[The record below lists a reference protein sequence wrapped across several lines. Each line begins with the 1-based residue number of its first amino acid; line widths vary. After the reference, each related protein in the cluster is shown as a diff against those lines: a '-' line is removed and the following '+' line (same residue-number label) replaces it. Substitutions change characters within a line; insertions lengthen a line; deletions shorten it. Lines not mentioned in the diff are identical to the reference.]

1 MTTPISAAGLVR
13 RFGDDTVV
21 ADMTLEVPEGTIQGF
36 VGPSGSGKTTTV
48 RMLTGVL
55 DPSAGTARV
64 LGEDPRRL
72 GTADRRRIG
81 YMPQLGVL
89 YPHLR
94 VVDNLRFVASLWGV
108 EAPKDRI
115 DELLDLLGLD
125 GAAGRRLRD
134 CSGGMQRRV
143 ALAAAL
149 MHGPDVLFLD
159 EPTSGLDPV
168 LRARLWEHFGE
179 LRDAGRTLFVTT
191 QIVSEATM
199 CDRVGLIADGR
210 LLADDT
216 PEALRRLANG
226 GEVVTL
232 RAPSRIPTEVLDP
245 LTRHDR
251 VVEVSRVGTD
261 GRVLRLVVEDLEADV
276 EALRAWLAERDVQ
289 VVSERQVDPFDDVF
303 VALLE
308 SQR

>member
-1 MTTPISAAGLVR
+1 MTTPISAEGLVR

-108 EAPKDRI
+108 DAPKDRI
-115 DELLDLLGLD
+115 AELLDLLGLE

-261 GRVLRLVVEDLEADV
+261 GRVLRVVVEDLEADV
-276 EALRAWLAERDVQ
+276 EALRTWLAERDVQ

-308 SQR
+308 AQR